1 MKHPRRL
8 LILSLLLLTAATLA
22 AQQPAQEQKPAPP
35 ADPAAMAEQRQALMA
50 IESTLDRA
58 QRAQLIEEFLQKY
71 PDTPFA
77 WSLCLHA
84 SDSFRRINNHAKAVE
99 YGERAIA
106 LKADDPVAHM
116 IVADSLAEGA
126 RREDTDYAEKLM
138 KAEKYAQRSI
148 ELLPPYLSAITPP
161 PTMTQE
167 EVELQKKLIEAQP
180 HATLGYIF
188 LLRDNNQKA
197 EEELLK
203 AVQLAEAQPNQ
214 ADLIRL
220 GRAYLL
226 QDKHE
231 QAVEVFRKAVGLGG
245 PMYEQ
250 AVEHLKLAE
259 QELAKRK
266 PPAPT
271 PPESQPPAPKP
282 PQREA

>member
-1 MKHPRRL
+1 MKHPRCL
-8 LILSLLLLTAATLA
+8 LTLSLLLLATALLG

-35 ADPAAMAEQRQALMA
+35 ADPAAEQRQALMA

-58 QRAQLIEEFLQKY
+58 QRAKLIEEFLQKY
-71 PDTPFA
+71 PDTPYA

-106 LKADDPVAHM
+106 LKGDDPMAHM
-116 IVADSLAEGA
+116 IVADALAEGA
-126 RREDTDYAEKLM
+126 KKEDTDYAEKLL
-138 KAEKYAQRSI
+138 KAEKYAQRSL
-148 ELLPPYLSAITPP
+148 ELLPSYLTALRPP

-167 EVELQKKLIEAQP
+167 EIELQKKLIEAQP
-180 HATLGYIF
+180 HATLGYIY
-188 LLRDNNQKA
+188 LLRENNPKA
-197 EEELLK
+197 EEELLR
-203 AVQLAEAQPNQ
+203 AVQLAELQPNQ

-226 QDKHE
+226 QGKHE
-231 QAVEVFRKAVGLGG
+231 QAVEMFRKAVGLGG

-266 PPAPT
+266 PAAPT

-282 PQREA
+282 PQPEI